1 MAVRY
6 SEARRLMP
14 RSETMPAGVSGREGF
29 LGAVFDVDGVLVDSP
44 HERAWRDAL
53 QQLMDTSWSD
63 LRDHAGY
70 APENFT
76 SELYREQMSG
86 KPTFSGARAALHHF
100 GLPVDDE
107 RVDEYGR
114 GKQRTMER
122 LLEAEG
128 VAAYPDAVRFVRAVR
143 GAGIPMAAASSSKNA
158 ANLLARIPLEPGVT
172 LLDAFDVDVSGRDF
186 AHGGKPHPEIF
197 LTAAR
202 ELGVAAERCL
212 VVEDSVSG
220 VQAGTAAEMAVVGLA
235 RGGES
240 DVLAEAGADLVV
252 ATLDEVDLAVL
263 AEGRLAN

>member
-6 SEARRLMP
+6 PEARRLMP

-53 QQLMDTSWSD
+53 QQLMDTGWSD
-63 LRDHAGY
+63 LRDRARYSPDG
-70 APENFT
+70 FT
-76 SELYREQMSG
+76 SELYREHMSG

-128 VAAYPDAVRFVRAVR
+128 VAAYPDALRFVRAVR

-158 ANLLARIPLEPGVT
+158 ANLLARIRLEPGLT
-172 LLDAFDVDVSGRDF
+172 LLDAFGVDVSGRDF
-186 AHGGKPHPEIF
+186 PRGGKPHPEIF

-202 ELGVAAERCL
+202 ELGVAADRCL

-220 VQAGTAAEMAVVGLA
+220 VQAGRAAGMAVIGLA
-235 RGGES
+235 RA
-240 DVLAEAGADLVV
+240 DDAEALEEADLVV

-263 AEGRLAN
+263 AEGRLGH